1 MRTQMVILIGLLI
14 GVGGSVFAQEKPAQ
28 SPLLPHTSNP
38 QVQKWLQH
46 SLGTPQI
53 GAQIA
58 EARRIG
64 LQKDRTKSQAL
75 VDWLTHPSDTTTSFS
90 NLACGFSAPP
100 GRHLYIAILTALGR
114 LGDPSTL
121 PKLQALEPKFGK
133 EPFFRANFARLQA
146 EVLCGTP
153 TTDAQWRHKVEVYL
167 QAVGLSRE
175 ALKDS
180 FAKERIEDRVRSGEL
195 PSLEIVVV
203 RHLVEMAVEA
213 YGRGVRTA
221 FAELAGIAYARDPV
235 NALRVELMQ
244 VPPDKRVAWLI
255 ERIARLPV
263 YTAADD
269 YLVQA
274 LIDCGVSAVP
284 AIREVVERSASDK
297 RVGKRE
303 LLWALSAIEFWQGCP
318 SLQELANHP
327 EPAIAEEARLLLYLP
342 VVTLTSDW

>member
-1 MRTQMVILIGLLI
+1 MRTQMVILVGLLI
-14 GVGGSVFAQEKPAQ
+14 GADGSVFAQEKPAP
-28 SPLLPHTSNP
+28 SPLLPHTANP
-38 QVQKWLQH
+38 QVQKWLQTRFEL
-46 SLGTPQI
+46 SVS
-53 GAQIA
+53 AQVA

-64 LQKDRTKSQAL
+64 LQTDRTKSQAL
-75 VDWLTHPSDTTTSFS
+75 VDWLFHPPDYSESYLVSF
-90 NLACGFSAPP
+90 GFTATRK
-100 GRHLYIAILTALGR
+100 RHLYTAILTALGR

-146 EVLCGTP
+146 EVLFSTP

-175 ALKDS
+175 ALKDY
-180 FAKERIEDRVRSGEL
+180 FEKERVEDRVRSGEL
-195 PSLEIVVV
+195 PSLEMVVV

-213 YGRGVRTA
+213 YGRGVRSA
-221 FAELAGIAYARDPV
+221 FAELAGIAYERDPV
-235 NALRVELMQ
+235 NALRMELMR

-263 YTAADD
+263 YTAAEN

-284 AIREVVERSASDK
+284 VIREAVERYASDK
-297 RVGKRE
+297 QVGKRE

-318 SLQELANHP
+318 SLHELANHP
-327 EPAIAEEARLLLYLP
+327 EPAIAEEARRLLSLP
-342 VVTLTSDW
+342 LVVRASDW